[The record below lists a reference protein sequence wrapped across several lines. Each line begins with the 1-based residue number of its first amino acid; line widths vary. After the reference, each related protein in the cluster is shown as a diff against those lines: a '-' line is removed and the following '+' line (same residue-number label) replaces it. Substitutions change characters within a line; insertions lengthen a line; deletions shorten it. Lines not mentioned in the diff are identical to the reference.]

1 MLYRTVRVILVFVC
15 KILFFLRIEGQD
27 ALPESGGAILC
38 ANHRSFW
45 DPIFLLVSSKRPL
58 AFIAKEELFKN
69 KLFAYFLRKMHG
81 FPVRRDGSDIGIVKT
96 ALSLLKNGEILV
108 VFPEGERIRK
118 GKIPRPKPGALRL
131 AIMGGVPLV
140 PAGISGN
147 FRLFRRMSVR
157 YGEGVEVAHLKGKR
171 LSAEEYAA
179 EIGTVMKTIYELS
192 EGGEKA

>member
-1 MLYRTVRVILVFVC
+1 MLYRIVRGVLLFVC
-15 KILFFLRIEGQD
+15 KFLFFLRVEGAG

-45 DPIFLLVSSKRPL
+45 DPILLLVSSKRPL
-58 AFIAKEELFKN
+58 AFIAKEELFTN
-69 KLFAYFLRKMHG
+69 KLFAFVLRKMNC

-96 ALSLLKNGEILV
+96 ALTLLKKGEILMI
-108 VFPEGERIRK
+108 FPEGERIRK
-118 GKIPRPKPGALRL
+118 GKKPRPKPGALRL

-147 FRLFRRMSVR
+147 FRLFRRMRVR
-157 YGEGVEVAHLKGKR
+157 YGENMEVAHLKDKR

-179 EIGTVMKTIYELS
+179 EIGAIMETIYGLS